1 MGGDIPEKPRLCASL
16 VTFSPSGCG
25 CALPRWELWSLLGH
39 FAGIGRVVLSRE
51 DENGA
56 YAWNQEGGN
65 VAPVGV
71 VAWLYAWKLWVRGI
85 GCLLCRGWLG
95 KSTPGFS
102 NRLCRGVARSLGFIR
117 VGAMGIRIWKTTLRF
132 PNFLGGRKNLS
143 RGIHIG
149 RSFPN
154 MNGLFY
160 FAEQLIFASQD
171 DFITRQSILFLTV
184 QRGNPQLF

>member
-1 MGGDIPEKPRLCASL
+1 M
-16 VTFSPSGCG
+16 
-25 CALPRWELWSLLGH
+25 
-39 FAGIGRVVLSRE
+39 SRE
-51 DENGA
+51 GENGA

-117 VGAMGIRIWKTTLRF
+117 VGAMGIRIWKTPLRF

-143 RGIHIG
+143 PAI
-149 RSFPN
+149 
-154 MNGLFY
+154 
-160 FAEQLIFASQD
+160 
-171 DFITRQSILFLTV
+171 
-184 QRGNPQLF
+184 